1 VSEAAHLN
9 HKSFTLTGYAIR
21 IVPTSIVSSR
31 QQKPRRIPKF
41 LLLPALVLAIAVLAA
56 GLVPSTGSAAGKGPC
71 GTPTTVPRALSL
83 HQMRSSVLCLLNRI
97 RVRHDLHPLAYN
109 QALRTSASA
118 HSVSM
123 VVHGY
128 LAHEGPGGSMDN
140 RILRAGYLASAGRF
154 VIGED
159 IGGGGGPL
167 GSPQAVVR
175 DWMHSRVHRE
185 NILDP
190 HFRDAGVGVA
200 RGFPYGGGVRAAT
213 YTVDFGARAH

>member
-1 VSEAAHLN
+1 VSN
-9 HKSFTLTGYAIR
+9 R
-21 IVPTSIVSSR
+21 P
-31 QQKPRRIPKF
+31 QKAPKNPK
-41 LLLPALVLAIAVLAA
+41 LLVLPALILAILVLAA
-56 GLVPSTGSAAGKGPC
+56 GFAPSAGAAPGKAPC
-71 GTPTTVPRALSL
+71 GPAATAPQGLSL
-83 HQMRSSVLCLLNRI
+83 HQMRGSVLCLINRI
-97 RVRHDLHPLAYN
+97 RVHNDLHPLAYN
-109 QALRTSASA
+109 QALRTSASD

-128 LAHEGPGGSMDN
+128 FAHEGPGGSMDN
-140 RILRAGYLASAGRF
+140 RILRAGYLAAGGRF

-167 GSPQAVVR
+167 GSPQAVVL

-200 RGFPYGGGVRAAT
+200 RGFPYGGGGRAAT

>member
-1 VSEAAHLN
+1 MSN
-9 HKSFTLTGYAIR
+9 R
-21 IVPTSIVSSR
+21 P
-31 QQKPRRIPKF
+31 QKALKNSKF
-41 LLLPALVLAIAVLAA
+41 LILPALILAIVVLAA
-56 GLVPSTGSAAGKGPC
+56 GFVPGAGAAPGGASKAPC
-71 GTPTTVPRALSL
+71 GATTTVPRALTL
-83 HQMRSSVLCLLNRI
+83 HQMRGSVLCLINRI
-97 RVRHDLHPLAYN
+97 RVHYRLHPLAYN

-128 LAHEGPGGSMDN
+128 LAHEGPGGSMDG
-140 RILRAGYLASAGRF
+140 RIARAGYLASAGRF

-175 DWMHSRVHRE
+175 DWMHSPVHRA

-200 RGFPYGGGVRAAT
+200 RGFPYGGGGRAAT